1 KFVFSTSEAY
11 LIEDGKI
18 TAPVKG
24 ATLIGNGPECMSRV
38 SMVGND
44 LSLDSGVGTCGK
56 DGQSVPL
63 ADVFEDFAGRGRG
76 LVLRGFMLSLTD
88 QRAQLLTV
96 CVGVFGNELLQHVVG
111 PGHQAVAPTFQI
123 VEAFVVLTRRS
134 VELIE
139 QHQDF
144 IQILIAHQLADELN
158 VAFARN
164 VRGVLGSIGQC
175 PTQRVGQWQLGQH
188 IGLECRQA
196 FAQLHQSM
204 QLSFDLGFAFLSV
217 EGVVNLMENVMSASE
232 SVGPQALPALQQQV
246 EEIVAEARRQ
256 GATACEVAVSLE
268 QGLST
273 SVRQREVET
282 VEFNRDQGFGITLY
296 VGHRKGSAS
305 TSASGPDAIRETV
318 AAALAIA
325 KHTSEDESSGLAD
338 AALMAKEQPD
348 FDLFHPWDITPEQ
361 AIERALICEAAAFD
375 ADSRIKNADGT
386 TLNVHQGCRVYGN
399 SHGFIG
405 GYASTRHSLSCVMIA
420 EGEGQMQRDYWYDVN
435 RRGDQ
440 LMDAR
445 LIGQK
450 AAERAASRLGARP
463 VPTCEVPVLF
473 SAELA
478 GGLFGS
484 FLGAVSGGN
493 LYRKSSFLEGA
504 IGQRLFP
511 EWMTIDER
519 PHLVGAMGSSAFDGD
534 GLATYAK
541 PFVENGD
548 LVSYILSTYSGRK
561 LGLPSTANAGGVHN
575 LFVSHG
581 TEDQAALIRRMGRG
595 LLVTELMGSGLNM
608 VTGDYSRGAAGF
620 WIENGEIQFPVQE
633 VTIAGNM
640 RDMFKQIVAV
650 GNDLEMRSNI
660 RTGSVLIEK
669 MMVAGS

>member
-1 KFVFSTSEAY
+1 
-11 LIEDGKI
+11 
-18 TAPVKG
+18 
-24 ATLIGNGPECMSRV
+24 
-38 SMVGND
+38 
-44 LSLDSGVGTCGK
+44 
-56 DGQSVPL
+56 
-63 ADVFEDFAGRGRG
+63 
-76 LVLRGFMLSLTD
+76 
-88 QRAQLLTV
+88 
-96 CVGVFGNELLQHVVG
+96 
-111 PGHQAVAPTFQI
+111 
-123 VEAFVVLTRRS
+123 
-134 VELIE
+134 
-139 QHQDF
+139 
-144 IQILIAHQLADELN
+144 
-158 VAFARN
+158 
-164 VRGVLGSIGQC
+164 
-175 PTQRVGQWQLGQH
+175 
-188 IGLECRQA
+188 
-196 FAQLHQSM
+196 
-204 QLSFDLGFAFLSV
+204 
-217 EGVVNLMENVMSASE
+217 MSASE

-246 EEIVAEARRQ
+246 EQIVAEAKRQ

-305 TSASGPDAIRETV
+305 TSASGPDAVRETV

-338 AALMAKEQPD
+338 AALMAKDQPD

-361 AIERALICEAAAFD
+361 AIEKALICEAAAFD
-375 ADSRIKNADGT
+375 ANSLIKNADGT

-420 EGEGQMQRDYWYDVN
+420 EKDGQMQRDYWYDVN
-435 RRGDQ
+435 RQGDL

-445 LIGQK
+445 LIGKK

-484 FLGAVSGGN
+484 FLGAISGGN

-519 PHLVGAMGSSAFDGD
+519 PHLMRAMGSSAFDGD

-581 TEDQAALIRRMGRG
+581 TEDQQALIRRMGRG

-620 WIENGEIQFPVQE
+620 WVENGEIQFPVQE

-640 RDMFKQIVAV
+640 KDMFKQIVAV
-650 GNDLEMRSNI
+650 GSDLEMRSNI

-669 MMVAGS
+669 MIVAGS